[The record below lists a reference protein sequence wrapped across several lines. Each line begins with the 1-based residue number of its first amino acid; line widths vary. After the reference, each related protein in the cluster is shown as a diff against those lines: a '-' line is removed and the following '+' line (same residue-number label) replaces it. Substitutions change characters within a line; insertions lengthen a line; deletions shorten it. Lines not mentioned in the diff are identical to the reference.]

1 MKRHCVERWR
11 GQNLLGKIV
20 MRVGEDIR
28 HQKKVALAFQNAEKA
43 FLTATED
50 ADFYTESELQD
61 YVGKIYQKEG
71 KE

>member
-1 MKRHCVERWR
+1 
-11 GQNLLGKIV
+11 

-28 HQKKVALAFQNAEKA
+28 HQKKVALAFQDAEKA